1 MTEFKQDKSKQTQE
15 TLRQSEEMFRLMVD
29 SVQDYS
35 IYMLDE
41 NGTIA
46 SWNSGA
52 QRAKGYTSQEIIGQ
66 NFSVFYSQSDI
77 KSGKPQR
84 NLSMAI
90 RDGHF
95 LDEGWRYRKDG
106 TQFWASVVI
115 TPLKDR
121 TGKLRG
127 FAKVTRDMTAKKQAE
142 DELEQQVRERTYALI
157 QTNKELG
164 QFAYVASHDLQEPL
178 RMVAMYVDLL
188 ESRSSQKLDSEEQ
201 EFLKYAAE
209 GAQRAQQLIRDLLQ
223 YSQVGLESKN
233 FQPASFEAIIKSVA
247 IVLQLALKDAQAE
260 IETSPLPVLSVDA
273 SQITQLF
280 QNLIANGLKY
290 RSSEPVRI
298 KIWAE
303 EGAADWTFSV
313 QDNGIGIAP
322 EYYGK
327 IFELFQRLHSK
338 SKYPGTGLG
347 LAICKKIVERH
358 GGKIWVESEPK
369 KGSTFK
375 FTLPKQAGKQ

>member
-1 MTEFKQDKSKQTQE
+1 
-15 TLRQSEEMFRLMVD
+15 
-29 SVQDYS
+29 
-35 IYMLDE
+35 
-41 NGTIA
+41 
-46 SWNSGA
+46 
-52 QRAKGYTSQEIIGQ
+52 
-66 NFSVFYSQSDI
+66 
-77 KSGKPQR
+77 
-84 NLSMAI
+84 
-90 RDGHF
+90 
-95 LDEGWRYRKDG
+95 
-106 TQFWASVVI
+106 
-115 TPLKDR
+115 
-121 TGKLRG
+121 
-127 FAKVTRDMTAKKQAE
+127 
-142 DELEQQVRERTYALI
+142 
-157 QTNKELG
+157 
-164 QFAYVASHDLQEPL
+164 
-178 RMVAMYVDLL
+178 MVAMYVDLL